1 MEKIK
6 KHMVWLIATGM
17 FLILTAVM
25 LFYLLTNE
33 KSETDMATAGLP
45 EPVKT
50 ENKKPLNKLEQKDAD
65 MSIMIDIQ
73 GSVENPGVYKMNEG
87 DRIVDAI
94 KKAGGFMS
102 DAEIRSV
109 NQAQK
114 ISDEMVIYVA
124 KKGEEFEGSA
134 QQTAAKEA
142 KININAA
149 DANELQN
156 LNGVGPSKAESI
168 LSYREEHGPF
178 TSIEQLLEVR
188 GIGEKT
194 IEQWREKIEF

>member
-17 FLILTAVM
+17 FLILSATI
-25 LFYLLTNE
+25 LFFLLTNG
-33 KSETDMATAGLP
+33 KSETDIVTAGLP
-45 EPVKT
+45 EPIKT
-50 ENKKPLNKLEQKDAD
+50 ENPKPLNKPEQNDTELT
-65 MSIMIDIQ
+65 IMIDIQ
-73 GSVENPGVYKMNEG
+73 GNVVSPGVYKMNEG

-94 KKAGGFMS
+94 KKAGGFMP

-109 NQAQK
+109 NQAEK
-114 ISDEMVIYVA
+114 ISDEMVINVA
-124 KKGEEFEGSA
+124 KKGEKFEGSA
-134 QQTAAKEA
+134 QQSAAKEG

-149 DANELQN
+149 DVNELQN

-168 LSYREEHGPF
+168 ISYREEHGPF

-194 IEQWREKIEF
+194 IEQWKDKIDF